1 MKLEPLAKT
10 SLLDDTVHT
19 LQRSI
24 IAGGYEPGS
33 VLSGEG
39 KMAQEL
45 GVSRTVVREAMRVLE
60 ARGLVEIAQGKAPRY
75 RGGNPEAVSASL
87 EVLLMR
93 KDHGLMDLLEVR
105 RHLETE
111 IAALAAERATPEQ
124 IEAMQQAIDDLRLAK
139 DDLDAM
145 VEADIRF
152 HNLLAEATGNLV
164 FRIILEPLMGVLQ
177 AARRQTL
184 TVSGAAHPADRHQI
198 ILEAIKRR
206 SPDETRENMARH
218 LELTAQF
225 VARHYRPAD

>member
-1 MKLEPLAKT
+1 
-10 SLLDDTVHT
+10 
-19 LQRSI
+19 
-24 IAGGYEPGS
+24 
-33 VLSGEG
+33 
-39 KMAQEL
+39 
-45 GVSRTVVREAMRVLE
+45 
-60 ARGLVEIAQGKAPRY
+60 
-75 RGGNPEAVSASL
+75 
-87 EVLLMR
+87 
-93 KDHGLMDLLEVR
+93 
-105 RHLETE
+105 
-111 IAALAAERATPEQ
+111 
-124 IEAMQQAIDDLRLAK
+124 
-139 DDLDAM
+139 M